1 MAAPGVGLRFIG
13 KTGFDRVA
21 MNVAD
26 NLQQVGIGTDE
37 NGLIAPF
44 EKLPFA
50 EMPAVEALG
59 VYAVDVAHASG
70 NIGIGGLDQQMIVVG
85 HQTISG
91 YAQVPHLCGFNQHLN
106 ESLIV
111 VFVEKDLFRP
121 SASVHDMIP
130 GVRVFDS

>member
-1 MAAPGVGLRFIG
+1 LTIELVGPAEVVDDFGNGFAGLGVALVVR
-13 KTGFDRVA
+13 
-21 MNVAD
+21 
-26 NLQQVGIGTDE
+26 L
-37 NGLIAPF
+37 APF

-50 EMPAVEALG
+50 AMPAVEPLG

-70 NIGIGGLDQQMIVVG
+70 NIGIGGLNQQMIVVG

-91 YAQVPHLCGFNQHLN
+91 YAQVPHLRGFNQHLN

-111 VFVEKDLFRP
+111 VFVEKDLFGP
-121 SASVHDMIP
+121 SASVHNMIP